1 MKQYWVIKDHLDGG
15 LYLKP
20 EDTPEE
26 ELREVEVYCE
36 SCGDHDSI
44 IGQFSNWK
52 QLICLSTKKW
62 MRQLWYKAYNA
73 ILHSNENKQAPDTNN
88 FCECISQI

>member
-1 MKQYWVIKDHLDGG
+1 MKKYWVIEDHLGG
-15 LYLKP
+15 GFHLMS

-36 SCGDHDSI
+36 TCGDHDSI

-52 QLICLSTKKW
+52 QLK
-62 MRQLWYKAYNA
+62 RQMTDDEGWCPYSDEYLQSVFEEDN
-73 ILHSNENKQAPDTNN
+73 Q
-88 FCECISQI
+88 

>member
-36 SCGDHDSI
+36 MCGDHDSI
-44 IGQFSNWK
+44 IGQFSNWEQLKK
-52 QLICLSTKKW
+52 QLTKVEDW
-62 MRQLWYKAYNA
+62 CPYSDEYLQSVFEEVN
-73 ILHSNENKQAPDTNN
+73 Q
-88 FCECISQI
+88 